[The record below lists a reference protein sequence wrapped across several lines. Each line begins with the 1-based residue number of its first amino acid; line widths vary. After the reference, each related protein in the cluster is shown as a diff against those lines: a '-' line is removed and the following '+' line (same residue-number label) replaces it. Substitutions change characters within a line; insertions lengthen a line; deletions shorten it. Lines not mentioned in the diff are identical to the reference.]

1 MNRHDDR
8 IRAVCLTFE
17 KPLKDTAFDRW
28 ISILTTFK
36 GLDVLRIKG
45 IVNIEGLD
53 KPLVIH
59 GVQHVLHTPVTLDEW
74 PSEDRRTRM
83 VFIVRDMDEADLRGT
98 LMLMTM
104 GIEQFS
110 LDGMSGVDLPVG
122 RGSIWDRSPVPP
134 IGN

>member
-1 MNRHDDR
+1 MVQPARLFDAGLYNPATNSVDVQRWLNAEAFEPQAHDHRRHHGHDHGHDHAHGHHHHDDHRHDVNRHDDR

-59 GVQHVLHTPVTLDEW
+59 GEIGRAHV
-74 PSEDRRTRM
+74 
-83 VFIVRDMDEADLRGT
+83 
-98 LMLMTM
+98 
-104 GIEQFS
+104 
-110 LDGMSGVDLPVG
+110 
-122 RGSIWDRSPVPP
+122 
-134 IGN
+134 